1 MSKKTKGILAIAL
14 SAVLVLGIVLTLILT
29 LGGKNN
35 PAAMTGRS
43 YTYHTYAQ
51 NLPQNWSPHGWQTSR
66 DAAVLEYLTQ
76 PLCTIT
82 VKDSQTKEYQ
92 WVYEMATS
100 ITDVTESNQ
109 DLLVDYGVTLPAGKT
124 AEQVVEGYVYEIKL
138 NSKAKWQDGTPINA
152 ESYVYSMEKLLS
164 SEINNY
170 RANLYREGKVA
181 VAGGALFSS
190 TGTPLFEPMVKPYT
204 IEGNYN
210 YDLEKGIKE
219 GKVYVSATSVNMTL
233 YTNPDTPMSL
243 EMFNK
248 TYALGFDAQIE
259 ALKSSANNEG
269 YTLVTQENLE
279 SVKQLIGAIAD
290 KLWKHE
296 YSEELLK
303 EALWVFEGQYSEK
316 AEYADTV
323 GCIRV
328 DDYTLYY
335 ITQNYV
341 DRNSFLAFCSNNW
354 LVHKDTYD
362 KSISTVNGKK
372 VSAYGTS
379 IENTM
384 SYGPYKL
391 QSIEGGS
398 RMVLVQN
405 ENWYGWKAQEDGTL
419 VSHTTYAI
427 DGKVRQ
433 QYQTTQ
439 IVIDVMS
446 AEQAKQA
453 FARGELSALALD
465 AQQANAYSGTQML
478 TTPTASVMSF
488 FFNTNLDALKK
499 MDAEKGNVNSIVL
512 SSDEFREAMSLAINR
527 AELVTATTGYT
538 PAYGVLSELS
548 YYDIYQNTDQTY
560 RQSEA
565 GKKALCDF
573 YAINYGEGE
582 QYQTLDEAYSAITG
596 QNMEKARQ
604 LMENAAQKFV
614 LSGNYTP
621 KSDIKI
627 RVAWTDGGL
636 PADAAAMIQQINRYL
651 NTAAEYSM
659 FGTITLEPVG
669 GVAEH
674 YAAVAAGDYAI
685 GYGAWSGGAFSP
697 FRAMQPYCDP
707 FQYTLH
713 EAACWDPTTTDL
725 TLEVGGEPV
734 TMTWYQWA
742 NAFEGE
748 GIYAKA
754 GNDLKLSIL
763 GQMETQWLKMF
774 YRIPLATASNSRL
787 VSYQISYYTSEYN
800 IMYGNGGFRLLQ
812 YHYDD
817 AQWAEYVRS
826 QGGTL
831 SY

>member
-35 PAAMTGRS
+35 PTAMTGRS

-190 TGTPLFEPMVKPYT
+190 TGTPILEPMVKPYT

-290 KLWKHE
+290 KLWKLE

-465 AQQANAYSGTQML
+465 AQQAQTFHTML
-478 TTPTASVMSF
+478 F
-488 FFNTNLDALKK
+488 LD
-499 MDAEKGNVNSIVL
+499 D
-512 SSDEFREAMSLAINR
+512 
-527 AELVTATTGYT
+527 LVGD
-538 PAYGVLSELS
+538 P
-548 YYDIYQNTDQTY
+548 
-560 RQSEA
+560 RQGA
-565 GKKALCDF
+565 GDV
-573 YAINYGEGE
+573 
-582 QYQTLDEAYSAITG
+582 
-596 QNMEKARQ
+596 ARI
-604 LMENAAQKFV
+604 E
-614 LSGNYTP
+614 
-621 KSDIKI
+621 D
-627 RVAWTDGGL
+627 DGGRASGIRGVRRHRL
-636 PADAAAMIQQINRYL
+636 TSFSASRD
-651 NTAAEYSM
+651 
-659 FGTITLEPVG
+659 G
-669 GVAEH
+669 G
-674 YAAVAAGDYAI
+674 
-685 GYGAWSGGAFSP
+685 
-697 FRAMQPYCDP
+697 
-707 FQYTLH
+707 
-713 EAACWDPTTTDL
+713 
-725 TLEVGGEPV
+725 
-734 TMTWYQWA
+734 
-742 NAFEGE
+742 
-748 GIYAKA
+748 
-754 GNDLKLSIL
+754 
-763 GQMETQWLKMF
+763 
-774 YRIPLATASNSRL
+774 
-787 VSYQISYYTSEYN
+787 
-800 IMYGNGGFRLLQ
+800 
-812 YHYDD
+812 
-817 AQWAEYVRS
+817 
-826 QGGTL
+826 
-831 SY
+831 